1 MTHRVL
7 VTGGAGFLGRAI
19 LRQVKRGDLDWDVT
33 VYSRDE
39 AIQEA
44 CRKKYPDFRYILGD
58 VRDFYRLCA
67 AMADYEWVVHAAA
80 LKYIPEAE
88 MNATECISVNVD
100 GSRNV
105 LAAARQNGVE
115 RVVGVSTD
123 KAVQP
128 VNIYGMTKAVME
140 RLFSEQQ
147 QHYQA
152 PACVCVRYG
161 NVIGSTGSVLPIFRQ
176 QEKDLGKVRITDPLM
191 TRFWMGVDEAIEIIE
206 TALTPPDAH
215 DELLLGIPG
224 VASGSIVIPP
234 VRAMTLLDSA
244 KAATREDIEVEV
256 IGTRP
261 GEKQHESLLHE
272 QESVRTE
279 AHDDLF
285 LELLPPGT
293 PAQAAPFT
301 ISSDSPQHLMSP
313 VEMRE
318 LIADA
323 EEV

>member
-1 MTHRVL
+1 MTRKVL
-7 VTGGAGFLGRAI
+7 ITGGAGFLGRAI

-39 AIQEA
+39 AIQEE
-44 CRKKYPDFRYILGD
+44 CQKRYPDFRYILGD

-67 AMADYEWVVHAAA
+67 AMAGFEWVVHAAA
-80 LKYIPEAE
+80 LKYIPQAE
-88 MNATECISVNVD
+88 LNATECISVNVD

-115 RVVGVSTD
+115 RVVGISTD

-128 VNIYGMTKAVME
+128 VNIYGMTKAIME

-147 QHYQA
+147 QHYQV
-152 PACVCVRYG
+152 PTCVCVRYG

-176 QEKDLGKVRITDPLM
+176 QEKDLRKVRITDPLM
-191 TRFWMGVDEAIEIIE
+191 TRFWMGVDEAISIIE
-206 TALTPPDAH
+206 TALTPPD
-215 DELLLGIPG
+215 DMLG
-224 VASGSIVIPP
+224 VASGSIIIPP

-244 KAATREDIEVEV
+244 KAATREDIDVEI

-272 QESVRTE
+272 QESVRTR

-293 PAQAAPFT
+293 PAEAAPFT
-301 ISSDSPQHLMSP
+301 ISSDNPQHLMCQ

>member
-1 MTHRVL
+1 MTRKVL
-7 VTGGAGFLGRAI
+7 ITGGAGFLGRAI

-39 AIQEA
+39 AIQKE
-44 CRKKYPDFRYILGD
+44 CWLKYPDFRYILGD
-58 VRDFYRLCA
+58 VRDFDRLCV
-67 AMADYEWVVHAAA
+67 AMAGQEWVVHAAA

-88 MNATECISVNVD
+88 LNATECVSVNVD

-105 LAAARQNGVE
+105 LTAARRNEIE
-115 RVVGVSTD
+115 RVVGISTD

-128 VNIYGMTKAVME
+128 VNIYGMTKAIME

-147 QHYQA
+147 QHYQT

-176 QEKDLGKVRITDPLM
+176 QEKDLRKVRITDPLM
-191 TRFWMGVDEAIEIIE
+191 TRFWMGVDEAISIIE
-206 TALTPPDAH
+206 IALASPVDMV
-215 DELLLGIPG
+215 I

-244 KAATREDIEVEV
+244 KAATREDIDVEI

-272 QESVRTE
+272 QESLRTR

-293 PAQAAPFT
+293 PAEVAPFT

>member
-1 MTHRVL
+1 MTRKVFI
-7 VTGGAGFLGRAI
+7 TGGAGFLGRAI
-19 LRQVKRGDLDWDVT
+19 LRQVKRGDLNWDVT

-39 AIQEA
+39 AIQKE
-44 CRKKYPDFRYILGD
+44 CWMKYPDFHYILGD
-58 VRDFYRLCA
+58 VRDFDRLGM
-67 AMADYEWVVHAAA
+67 AMAGQEWVIHAAA

-88 MNATECISVNVD
+88 LNATECVSVNVD

-105 LAAARQNGVE
+105 LTAARRNDVE

-128 VNIYGMTKAVME
+128 VNIYGMTKAMME

-147 QHYQA
+147 QHYQV

-176 QEKDLGKVRITDPLM
+176 QEKDLGKVRITDPTM
-191 TRFWMGVDEAIEIIE
+191 TRFWMGVDEAISIIE
-206 TALTPPDAH
+206 TALAPPD
-215 DELLLGIPG
+215 DML
-224 VASGSIVIPP
+224 ASGSSIIPP

-244 KAATREDIEVEV
+244 RAATREDIEVEV

-272 QESVRTE
+272 QESVRTR

-293 PAQAAPFT
+293 PAEAAPFSIT
-301 ISSDSPQHLMSP
+301 SDRPQHLMSP